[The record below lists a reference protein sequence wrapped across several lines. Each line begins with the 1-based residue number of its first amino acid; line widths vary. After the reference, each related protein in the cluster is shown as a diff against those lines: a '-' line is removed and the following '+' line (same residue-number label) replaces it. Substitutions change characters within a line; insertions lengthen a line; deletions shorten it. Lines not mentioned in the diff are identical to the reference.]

1 METLTNVEVG
11 YVKLEPKIK
20 EGKYGEYKIWDFTL
34 SGDKDRWFGY
44 IEKNNLVPEKG
55 MKILVLKYESQT
67 NVKDGKTYYNNYVK
81 ELTPDSNWYSG
92 KEPEIPHQKPPSVA
106 GSTFSTNRGSD
117 IGPMTMWGKYIGEV
131 ISALIGK
138 GLIGK
143 GLDDAAKDAME
154 TFADCCIVFERQY
167 SNVIELPKPEK
178 EPEDDEDP
186 NLGWTFTQ
194 DTPDDEPPFPDEPP
208 PY

>member
-92 KEPEIPHQKPPSVA
+92 KEPENTTQKPPSA
-106 GSTFSTNRGSD
+106 TGSTQGVKRDSS
-117 IGPMTMWGKYIGEV
+117 ITMFASYSKDLMV
-131 ISALIGK
+131 ALINN
-138 GLIGK
+138 GLYLEMDLEDIARIVAQTGVIMYDK
-143 GLDDAAKDAME
+143 VNGTEHVEPAM
-154 TFADCCIVFERQY
+154 I
-167 SNVIELPKPEK
+167 KPEPT
-178 EPEDDEDP
+178 EPIDP
-186 NLGWTFTQ
+186 
-194 DTPDDEPPFPDEPP
+194 DEPPFPDEPP

>member
-1 METLTNVEVG
+1 MQTLTNVEVG
-11 YVKLEPKIK
+11 KVFKGKSG
-20 EGKYGEYKIWDFTL
+20 EGQYGPWQIHDVYLRDDKRKFSYFEKDGLIPEVGMIIQVLKFEVVQKGEY
-34 SGDKDRWFGY
+34 
-44 IEKNNLVPEKG
+44 
-55 MKILVLKYESQT
+55 T
-67 NVKDGKTYYNNYVK
+67 NYTVK
-81 ELTPDSNWYSG
+81 ELTPDPNWYSG

-194 DTPDDEPPFPDEPP
+194 DTPDDEPPIGEPP
-208 PY
+208 PD